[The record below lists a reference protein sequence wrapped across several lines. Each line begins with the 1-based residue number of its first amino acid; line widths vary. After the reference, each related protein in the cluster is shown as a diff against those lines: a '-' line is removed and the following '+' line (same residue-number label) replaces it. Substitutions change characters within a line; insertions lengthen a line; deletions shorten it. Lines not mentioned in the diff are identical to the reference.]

1 MGFIELAIFFE
12 FSLQKVRSI
21 KLIRAV
27 TFTMP
32 TVYTLGNKLHLISPF
47 IFKITLIR
55 HPFNKQSY
63 L

>member
-27 TFTMP
+27 AFTMP
-32 TVYTLGNKLHLISPF
+32 TVYTLGNKLHHLFVKGWWIV
-47 IFKITLIR
+47 L
-55 HPFNKQSY
+55 Q
-63 L
+63 